1 MKRLAAIALI
11 LALVASVA
19 TAQTAERKG
28 KRIKPLEFTLA
39 VSLVGF
45 SAADTAITIHGTR
58 DLGMTEMNGLMRPF
72 LEGHHYAALWAI
84 QAAGCAGIIWA
95 CHGLINHDDKTVR
108 IIGYAALVA
117 VNLGRAYCVYSNL
130 RTHARA
136 R

>member
-1 MKRLAAIALI
+1 MNIRPVVIVALI
-11 LALVASVA
+11 LALASPLVA
-19 TAQTAERKG
+19 G
-28 KRIKPLEFTLA
+28 DRIKVPEFVLS

-45 SAADTAITIHGTR
+45 SVADTAITIYGTSR
-58 DLGMTEMNGLMRPF
+58 LGMVERNSFMRPF

-84 QAAGCAGIIWA
+84 QGAACAGIIWA
-95 CHGLINHDDKTVR
+95 CHGLISHDDKTVR

>member
-1 MKRLAAIALI
+1 MKRFCVAALI
-11 LALVASVA
+11 LALAVSAAS
-19 TAQTAERKG
+19 AQTAERKG

-58 DLGMTEMNGLMRPF
+58 DLGMVEMNRLMRPL

-84 QAAGCAGIIWA
+84 QGAACAGIIWA

-117 VNLGRAYCVYSNL
+117 LNIGRAYCVWSNL
-130 RTHARA
+130 RTNARA